1 MKLIVKTLHGVEELL
16 AAELQELGATEIAAE
31 RRAVACEVDLETMY
45 KICYLSRF
53 ALRVLVEVVK
63 CKPETDKDL
72 YNAVHEFPWN
82 EYIAPSQLIFIDHI
96 TFSQKW
102 SNSKF
107 LAMKT
112 KDAIVDQIAEKCGS
126 RPSVDAEKFD
136 ILLNVHA
143 TDDDV
148 TISLDASRTSLNR
161 RGYRTTQPASATNEV
176 LAAALVKL
184 SGWTPDQALYDPMC
198 GAGTICIEAAMMARN
213 IPANKY
219 RKEPF
224 GFEKWQNLDAELWQK
239 IKDEADAK
247 INNVRLTIIGSDLNT
262 EGLDIYKQAALLMNL
277 TPDVRC
283 IKQSVKEATR
293 QTAEGMVI
301 TCPPTD
307 DEEAPKKNIIEY
319 YKELTYYLSRNF
331 PDHDVWVYSSNLKAL
346 RNVPYGAEERLK
358 VFSGNTEGNFNKYP
372 F

>member
-16 AAELQELGATEIAAE
+16 SAELQELGATNIAAE
-31 RRAVACEVDLETMY
+31 RRAVACEADLETMY
-45 KICYLSRF
+45 KICYRSRF
-53 ALRVLVEVVK
+53 ALRVLIEVVK
-63 CKPETDKDL
+63 CKPDTDKDL

-102 SNSKF
+102 NNSKF
-107 LAMKT
+107 LAMKS
-112 KDAIVDQIAEKCGS
+112 KDAIVDQISEKCGS
-126 RPSVDAEKFD
+126 RPSVDEKNFD

-148 TISLDASRTSLNR
+148 TVSLDASRTSLNR
-161 RGYRTTQPASATNEV
+161 RGYRVNQPANATNEV

-184 SGWTPDQALYDPMC
+184 SGWTDDQPLYDPMC
-198 GAGTICIEAAMMARN
+198 GCGTICIEAAMAARH
-213 IPANKY
+213 IPAGKY

-224 GFEKWQNLDAELWQK
+224 GFEKWQNLDAELWK
-239 IKDEADAK
+239 KVKDEADAL
-247 INNVRLTIIGSDLNT
+247 ITNQRLTIIGSDVNSD
-262 EGLDIYKQAALLMNL
+262 GLDIFKQAALMMNL
-277 TPDVRC
+277 TPDVRS
-283 IKQSVKEATR
+283 IKQSLKEASR

-301 TCPPTD
+301 TCPPTT
-307 DEEAPKKNIIEY
+307 DEEAPRKDLPEY
-319 YKELTYYLSRNF
+319 YKEITYYLANNF
-331 PDHDVWVYSSNLKAL
+331 PDHDVWVYSSNMKAL
-346 RNVPYGAEERLK
+346 RAVPYTAEERLK